1 MRLISLEK
9 DKNIKVSN
17 NIEYFLNPDFIYVP
31 ASSIFVKQD
40 ERIYKGMPVCENY
53 LSPVSGVA
61 FGVKKC
67 LFSSGWH
74 NSLVIEN
81 DFREVGN
88 GDLKRNK
95 KLTIKNIL
103 KCLEENN
110 AKNLLEKFK
119 SQTEFD
125 NIVITTIN
133 DEPYIYNNIFALKEN
148 ILELLELFDELSFI
162 YKSNHNYLVIKN
174 VDTAI
179 IIDCLNTIGTYPNI
193 ELTLV
198 NDEYLLEKEEF
209 LKEKIGLTGNTLYL
223 STIELLFLNNYLK
236 GKYNDTVLITITG
249 DAIKRGKVMR
259 IKKYT
264 HLKEVL
270 DKWIEI
276 VDLDNYIVFNGL
288 MQGNLVSDIN
298 NFIIDDKVFAINI
311 MKKRNDVTEN
321 CINCGKCIDICPVG
335 VNPLSGK
342 NKDKCI
348 SCGLCSY
355 ICPGFVNLK
364 NRLRNGK

>member
-17 NIEYFLNPDFIYVP
+17 DIEYFLNPDFIYVP

-61 FGVKKC
+61 FGVKKS

-110 AKNLLEKFK
+110 VKNLLEKFK

-133 DEPYIYNNIFALKEN
+133 DEPYIYNNIFALKRQDEFTRIIN
-148 ILELLELFDELSFI
+148 TKLLKAC
-162 YKSNHNYLVIKN
+162 YIK
-174 VDTAI
+174 
-179 IIDCLNTIGTYPNI
+179 
-193 ELTLV
+193 
-198 NDEYLLEKEEF
+198 
-209 LKEKIGLTGNTLYL
+209 
-223 STIELLFLNNYLK
+223 
-236 GKYNDTVLITITG
+236 
-249 DAIKRGKVMR
+249 
-259 IKKYT
+259 
-264 HLKEVL
+264 
-270 DKWIEI
+270 
-276 VDLDNYIVFNGL
+276 
-288 MQGNLVSDIN
+288 
-298 NFIIDDKVFAINI
+298 
-311 MKKRNDVTEN
+311 
-321 CINCGKCIDICPVG
+321 
-335 VNPLSGK
+335 
-342 NKDKCI
+342 
-348 SCGLCSY
+348 
-355 ICPGFVNLK
+355 
-364 NRLRNGK
+364 